1 MNNLEQKVALVTGAG
16 SGLGRGVA
24 VALAQAGAAVGVADI
39 DTAGAKETVSMIEQ
53 TGRRAIVLDMDV
65 TSEDSVNNGVAQLLS
80 IYGRF
85 DILVSNAGVQT
96 ISPVQDL
103 SLTQWQK
110 MLAVHLDGAFLT
122 TKAALNV
129 MYQQSQGGKIIY
141 MGSVHS
147 HEASLFKAPYITAK
161 HGLLGLA
168 RAVAKEGGE
177 KKVHTHVICPGFVKT
192 PLVEKQ
198 IPEQAK
204 EKGVSEETVV
214 NDIMLGQTVDK
225 EFTTIADIAD
235 IAVFLVAH
243 PTGAFTG
250 QSFIAGHGWGMR

>member
-1 MNNLEQKVALVTGAG
+1 MDTLNEKVALVTGAG
-16 SGLGRGVA
+16 SGLGQGVA
-24 VALAQAGAAVGVADI
+24 VALAQAGATVGVADI
-39 DTAGAKETVSMIEQ
+39 DMVGANKTVSMIE
-53 TGRRAIVLDMDV
+53 RAGGKASALAMDV
-65 TSEDSVNNGVAQLLS
+65 TDEDSVNDGVDALLS
-80 IYGRF
+80 LYGRL
-85 DILVSNAGVQT
+85 DILLSNAGVQI
-96 ISPVQDL
+96 ISPVQEL
-103 SLTQWQK
+103 SLSQWKQ
-110 MLAVHLDGAFLT
+110 MLSVHLDGAFLT
-122 TKAALNV
+122 TKAALKV
-129 MYQQSQGGKIIY
+129 MYEQAHGGKIMY

-168 RAVAKEGGE
+168 KAVAKEGGE

-198 IPEQAK
+198 IPEQAH
-204 EKGVSEETVV
+204 EKGISEAEVV

-225 EFTTIADIAD
+225 EFTTIEDIAEL
-235 IAVFLVAH
+235 AVFLAAH

>member
-1 MNNLEQKVALVTGAG
+1 MDTLNEKVALVTGAG
-16 SGLGRGVA
+16 SGLGQGVA
-24 VALAQAGAAVGVADI
+24 VALAQAGATVGVADI
-39 DTAGAKETVSMIEQ
+39 DMVGANKTVSMIE
-53 TGRRAIVLDMDV
+53 RAGGKASALAMDV
-65 TSEDSVNNGVAQLLS
+65 TDEDSVNDGVDALLS
-80 IYGRF
+80 LYGRL
-85 DILVSNAGVQT
+85 DILLSNAGVQI
-96 ISPVQDL
+96 ISPVQEL
-103 SLTQWQK
+103 SLSQWKQ
-110 MLAVHLDGAFLT
+110 MLSVHLDGAFLT
-122 TKAALNV
+122 TKAALKV
-129 MYQQSQGGKIIY
+129 MYEQAHGGKIMY

-168 RAVAKEGGE
+168 KAVAKEGGE

-198 IPEQAK
+198 IPEQAQ
-204 EKGVSEETVV
+204 EKGISEAEVV

-225 EFTTIADIAD
+225 EFTTIEDIAEL
-235 IAVFLVAH
+235 AVFLAAH